1 MLGGG
6 IGPRKSPRQARSQRT
21 VDRIVDAAARVF
33 NEAGYLSATTN
44 GIAAEAG
51 VSIGSLYQYFP
62 NKDALLIEI
71 ARRHISDSVAVFDQ
85 LVDGFR
91 PTHSLRQVIGH
102 VIDLLVGQHEHDE
115 LHLLIAH
122 RAPRT
127 REIEQELQRAQGH
140 FIAIADRLLREQMPE
155 RSDHL
160 QTAQLLVAFLDA
172 AIHDVILRQQPGAG
186 RVAAIEATKSAA
198 IAITRA

>member
-1 MLGGG
+1 
-6 IGPRKSPRQARSQRT
+6 
-21 VDRIVDAAARVF
+21 VEAAARVF

-44 GIAAEAG
+44 GIAAEAR

-62 NKDALLIEI
+62 NKDALLVEI
-71 ARRHISDSVAVFDQ
+71 ARRHISDSVAAFDQ

-91 PTHSLRQVIGH
+91 PTNSLRQVIGH

-127 REIEQELQRAQGH
+127 REVEHELERAQGH
-140 FIAIADRLLREQMPE
+140 LISLADRLLRERMPE

-186 RVAAIEATKSAA
+186 REAAIEATKSAA